1 MLAKQK
7 DEDVEIVVQSMLL
20 PNRTCDKWEMYFRAQ
35 EKELVIQSGNAL
47 TLKGTTISTN
57 TYMNSFDMQMWSEY
71 TGIQTYK
78 LIVEVCGKGHLRVY
92 SLDKKTML
100 AEHALDAQTMQTYSI
115 EIHANNVTDIVYF
128 EIESQ
133 ETLEIRKAVYI
144 ATLSR
149 DSLNTVHLDLN
160 ICTYK
165 RKKEVIALLNQLEKS
180 LFFEKSSKLYG
191 ALSIRIIDNASELTV
206 RDDQY
211 IKIYHNPNTGGS
223 GGFSR
228 GILESRK
235 EIEQH
240 KTSHIIFMD
249 DDVQILNETL
259 YKVYALLRLVKEE
272 YKNRVVA
279 GRMFRMNQKH
289 IQYTAS
295 EIWNAG
301 NIAHIGENQDMCKVE
316 HLKQM
321 NHRLGEYTG
330 WWFGCF
336 PIDFAKKELPLP
348 FFLHCDDVEYGLRF
362 GSSPLLMNG
371 IQVWHET
378 FENRISPT
386 ILYYDIRNSL
396 IVNTIYGY
404 FTTETDAWNWWKQ
417 RLWSFSAYVAMT
429 DYLKG
434 KLFFEKHT
442 ERKQFMQM
450 HKITF
455 YMLKPFLW
463 RLLWFRFKKRGKT
476 AFQSYKAYL

>member
-1 MLAKQK
+1 MLATQK
-7 DEDVEIVVQSMLL
+7 NEDVEVVVQSMLL
-20 PNRTCDKWEMYFRAQ
+20 PNTICDKWELYFHKQ
-35 EKELVIQSGNAL
+35 ETGLVTQYGNSL
-47 TLKGTTISTN
+47 TLKESTLSTD
-57 TYMNSFDMQMWSEY
+57 TYMNSFDMQIWSEY

-78 LIVEVCGKGHLRVY
+78 LIVEVCGKGSLRLY
-92 SLDKKTML
+92 SLGKETL
-100 AEHALDAQTMQTYSI
+100 IAEQTIDAQKMQTYSI
-115 EIHANNVTDIVYF
+115 EMNTRNAATIVYF

-133 ETLEIRKAVYI
+133 ETLEIRNAVYV
-144 ATLSR
+144 ATLNR
-149 DSLNTVHLDLN
+149 EYLNTVHLDLN

-165 RKKEVIALLNQLEKS
+165 RKKEVIALLKQLEES
-180 LFFEKSSKLYG
+180 LFFEKNSKLYG

-206 RDDQY
+206 RDDKY

-235 EIEQH
+235 EIEKH

-259 YKVYALLRLVKEE
+259 YRLYALMLLVKEE

-279 GRMFRMNQKH
+279 GRMFRMDAKH
-289 IQYTAS
+289 VQYTAS
-295 EIWNAG
+295 ETWNAG
-301 NIAHIGENQDMCKVE
+301 NITHVGGNQDMCKVE
-316 HLKQM
+316 YLKQM
-321 NHRLGEYTG
+321 NHKLGEYTG

-336 PIDFAKKELPLP
+336 PIEFAKRELPLP

-362 GSSPLLMNG
+362 GSPPLLMNG

-404 FTTETDAWNWWKQ
+404 FATETEAWNWWKQ
-417 RLWSFSAYVAMT
+417 RLWSFSGYIAMT

-434 KLFFEKHT
+434 KLFFEKHI
-442 ERKQFMQM
+442 ERKQCIQM
-450 HKITF
+450 NKIIF

-463 RLLWFRFKKRGKT
+463 RFLWFRFKKRGKT
-476 AFQSYKAYL
+476 AFTSYKDYL